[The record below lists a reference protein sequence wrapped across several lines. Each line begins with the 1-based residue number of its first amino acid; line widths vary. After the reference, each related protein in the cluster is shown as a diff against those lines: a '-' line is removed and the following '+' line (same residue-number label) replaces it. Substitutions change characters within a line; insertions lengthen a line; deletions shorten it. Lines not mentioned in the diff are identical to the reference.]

1 VVRSWARHGAELL
14 LDLRGDHRR
23 AAVEEAL
30 RSAIRGG
37 RLVSDWPTEMV
48 HDWPMLVGRIGASVD
63 RMTSSDE
70 SRTTMTALDHVR
82 SPPLPAE
89 AEAMTAT
96 IEIPPGDPGSR
107 PHRHSG
113 PVFGYLLDGEMI
125 FELEG
130 AAPRVIRAGEAF
142 WEPGG
147 DVVHYRAANN
157 LADAW
162 TRFVVV
168 MIGPPGVPMLTY
180 LTDDEI
186 AARRGRRH
194 PAALAGTGS

>member
-1 VVRSWARHGAELL
+1 VT
-14 LDLRGDHRR
+14 
-23 AAVEEAL
+23 
-30 RSAIRGG
+30 
-37 RLVSDWPTEMV
+37 DWPTEKLR
-48 HDWPMLVGRIGASVD
+48 DWPMLMGRMGASVD

-70 SRTTMTALDHVR
+70 SRVIMTTLSHVR
-82 SPPLPAE
+82 SPPVPAD
-89 AEAMTAT
+89 ADAMTAT
-96 IEIPPGDPGSR
+96 IEIPPGDPGTR

-130 AAPRVIRAGEAF
+130 EAPF

-168 MIGPPGVPMLTY
+168 MMGPPGVPMLTY
-180 LTDDEI
+180 LSDDEI

-194 PAALAGTGS
+194 PAALAGAGS